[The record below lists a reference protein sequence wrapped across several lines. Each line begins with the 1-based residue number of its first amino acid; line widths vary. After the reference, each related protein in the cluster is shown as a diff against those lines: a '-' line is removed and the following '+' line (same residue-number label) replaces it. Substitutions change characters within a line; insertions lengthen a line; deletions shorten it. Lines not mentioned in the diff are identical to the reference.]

1 MTAIGQERG
10 VLSAA
15 STATVAGMERTM
27 WTDERLDDL
36 SHRVDA
42 GFDRVDSDIRE
53 LRGDIGSLRSV
64 IMQVGVG
71 LMIGM
76 AGVIASILVS
86 SH

>member
-1 MTAIGQERG
+1 
-10 VLSAA
+10 
-15 STATVAGMERTM
+15 MERTM

-36 SHRVDA
+36 SNRVKA

-53 LRGDIGSLRSV
+53 LRSDIGSLRSV

-86 SH
+86 G

>member
-1 MTAIGQERG
+1 
-10 VLSAA
+10 
-15 STATVAGMERTM
+15 MERTM

-36 SHRVDA
+36 SNRVDA

-53 LRGDIGSLRSV
+53 LRGDIGSLRLV

-86 SH
+86 SQ

>member
-1 MTAIGQERG
+1 
-10 VLSAA
+10 LSAPQ
-15 STATVAGMERTM
+15 STSVAGMERTM

-36 SHRVDA
+36 SNRVDA
-42 GFDRVDSDIRE
+42 GFERVDSDIRE

-76 AGVIASILVS
+76 AGVITSILVS

>member
-1 MTAIGQERG
+1 
-10 VLSAA
+10 
-15 STATVAGMERTM
+15 MERTM

-36 SHRVDA
+36 SHRMDD

-53 LRGDIGSLRSV
+53 LRSDIGSLRSV

-86 SH
+86 AQ

>member
-1 MTAIGQERG
+1 
-10 VLSAA
+10 
-15 STATVAGMERTM
+15 MERTM
-27 WTDERLDDL
+27 WTDERLDDM
-36 SHRVDA
+36 SHRMDA

-64 IMQVGVG
+64 VMQVGVG

-76 AGVIASILVS
+76 AGVIASILTS

>member
-1 MTAIGQERG
+1 
-10 VLSAA
+10 
-15 STATVAGMERTM
+15 MERTM

-36 SHRVDA
+36 AGKVDA
-42 GFDRVDSDIRE
+42 GFDRVDNDIRE
-53 LRGDIGSLRSV
+53 LRSDIGSLRSV

-76 AGVIASILVS
+76 AGVITSILVS

>member
-1 MTAIGQERG
+1 
-10 VLSAA
+10 
-15 STATVAGMERTM
+15 M

>member
-1 MTAIGQERG
+1 
-10 VLSAA
+10 
-15 STATVAGMERTM
+15 MERSV

-36 SHRVDA
+36 AQKVDA
-42 GFDRVDSDIRE
+42 GFDRVDNDIRE
-53 LRGDIGSLRSV
+53 LRSDIGALRSV

-86 SH
+86 SS

>member
-1 MTAIGQERG
+1 
-10 VLSAA
+10 
-15 STATVAGMERTM
+15 M

-36 SHRVDA
+36 SSRVEA
-42 GFDRVDSDIRE
+42 GFDRVDADIRE

>member
-1 MTAIGQERG
+1 
-10 VLSAA
+10 
-15 STATVAGMERTM
+15 M

-36 SHRVDA
+36 SNRVDA
-42 GFDRVDSDIRE
+42 GFERVDTDIRE

-76 AGVIASILVS
+76 AGVIASILAS
-86 SH
+86 SQ

>member
-1 MTAIGQERG
+1 
-10 VLSAA
+10 
-15 STATVAGMERTM
+15 MERTM

-36 SHRVDA
+36 SNRVDA
-42 GFDRVDSDIRE
+42 GFERVDSDIRE
-53 LRGDIGSLRSV
+53 LRGGIGSLRSV

>member
-1 MTAIGQERG
+1 
-10 VLSAA
+10 
-15 STATVAGMERTM
+15 M

-36 SHRVDA
+36 AGRVDA
-42 GFDRVDSDIRE
+42 GFDRVDNDIRE
-53 LRGDIGSLRSV
+53 LRSDIGSLRSV

-76 AGVIASILVS
+76 AGVITSILVS

>member
-1 MTAIGQERG
+1 
-10 VLSAA
+10 
-15 STATVAGMERTM
+15 M

-36 SHRVDA
+36 AQKVDA
-42 GFDRVDSDIRE
+42 GFDRVDNDIRE
-53 LRGDIGSLRSV
+53 LRSDIGALRSV

-86 SH
+86 SS